1 MRYVIVIEDTTSGID
16 MRYSRETNGVQDHAD
31 ESIATHTTAT
41 LFLTMRKLAQIG
53 AVSVNEEFK
62 MEMSV

>member
-1 MRYVIVIEDTTSGID
+1 MRYVIVIEDTHTGIA
-16 MRYSRETNGVQDHAD
+16 MTYNREHNGVQDHAE

-41 LFLTMRKLAQIG
+41 LFLTMRRLAQVG

-62 MEMSV
+62 MEMST